1 MGPKKLLLFAIIT
14 TLPALTVPAQNLTV
28 DVNADPQS
36 ICEGGTATLTAIP
49 TYTNQPER
57 NNTSGGRDEAT
68 RPTVTVTFASSVS
81 QGDFT
86 VNKADL
92 KFDKQFAFS
101 IQVDDGLLDIYEKAL
116 PLLEGGEYQGEQLPG
131 LYFTDGCGNDVSFKM
146 ATAHYSWN
154 SYNQNDMHDPENGY
168 NDLGDFSTMTWDQM
182 IELYQSGWGVYN
194 HGFLDNGTSGESLY
208 YDIIRNHSYTRRN
221 THPDI
226 ESGIN
231 MNLFVIPGSALG
243 LGPVAIDNGYN
254 QVISVNYASGDP
266 YYNINEDEYYNTE
279 ISRHFG
285 LSEIYSTAE
294 ELANVAAGGEK
305 AMSTTGLHDFSFQEF
320 RDEVEAIEEDY
331 GASGSN
337 NIWFTT
343 SEEVIQYLYVRD
355 NIQLAT
361 NVSSNTVTISFNGD
375 LPDDLRFYALSL
387 LIDSEKEI
395 TDIEITDGFNNT
407 HNLDFDGQALVN
419 LNWDERV
426 ITPPEDL
433 AEEYVSIAEETE
445 QTTDALIGMDYTEMI
460 ADTSV
465 RNYYRSRLCAISGVE
480 LPEGYCAQVGNYTYQ
495 WSADGE
501 LISNAPAV
509 EVSPAETTT
518 YEVTV
523 NGGDQSADGQVT
535 VEVTPEPVIEAQPDD
550 STCANQSYTLTLQQA
565 SNYSQILWE
574 TSGDGTFSDNSIEEP
589 SYFPGDND
597 MQNGQ
602 VQLTATAIA
611 EGCDNAQDSLLLNFI
626 GVPEINM
633 TEQDTICENST
644 YSLELNPP
652 IGTSVSWSTTG
663 DGQFSTNSGA
673 NTTYTPGSNDI
684 TSGQV
689 TIISTFETGNPC
701 NYVISD
707 SLDLTVALLP
717 IAEAGSD
724 TSVCPGSSSVTLSGN
739 ASNFSSASWSS
750 DGTGEFSSNGINA
763 TYLFSD
769 QDVQNGQV
777 EFFFE
782 VSAQSPCTGS
792 TTDSML
798 VDILPVPGAF
808 AGNDTTACAYT
819 PFYLQGTAE
828 NYGSVYWTTEGDGY
842 FSAPNN
848 LSSYYTFGEEDK
860 TQSEI
865 TLTLHSVSP
874 EPCNSESTDD
884 IVLTLPPQ
892 PEIYAGDDDA
902 ICIDQES
909 YQLSGEI
916 SGTEEFTWITQ
927 GDGTFSDP
935 DILNPVYYPGEEE
948 RAQGAAYPGLKAPG
962 NDACGDTIQDYLLL
976 IIEDYPSVD
985 AGNNQT
991 ICTGTAAE
999 LEATADNYSSV
1010 MWTTDGDGT
1019 FENPQSLETTYFPGE
1034 EDEQQMNVKLYVTAS
1049 NPDVCEGEARDSLL
1063 IFPDDPPA
1071 VETNSSITVCETTS
1085 AVFCTGDAENF
1096 NNSMWTTSGTGQF
1109 ANPAALSTNYFP
1121 TQADINSGE
1130 VMLILTVT
1138 SSGGCQTE
1146 DADTLTV
1153 SFQPIPFA
1161 SAGED
1166 ITICET
1172 DSVSLNGEVSDATSY
1187 FWSTS
1192 GDGVFENN
1200 NSLITTYYPGSNDIQ
1215 SGSVLLQ
1222 LTAQGI
1228 SPCDGSVTDN
1238 KIVTIDREAGVNII
1252 PASDSIYAGDE
1263 YTVNS
1268 NAVGYSNIMWVSSG
1282 FGEMESTNQ
1291 PITTYH
1297 SVAQDT
1303 LNQPLTLQVTAYPLG
1318 SCSSVATD
1326 NMTLY
1331 ATPPPEIYAGQDIE
1345 TCVTATEVGLN
1356 GSSEIATTFTWT
1368 SSGDGSF
1375 ENPGALQT
1383 TYYPSQ
1389 EDISSQQVQ
1398 LTLSADS
1405 NPEILNDS
1413 LMVYFHDPPTCDIE
1427 DEADICGN
1435 DTLYLEPEVTN
1446 ATFVEWNGSGDGVFT
1461 QPDSAQTAY
1470 TPGIQDINQG
1480 NVTLTITAYSE
1491 FCSDSPASDEIL
1503 VTIDPSPTA
1512 FAGNDTS
1519 ICSAVEIIQLSDAD
1533 ASNYNALE
1541 WTSSGS
1547 GEFSNTSILHP
1558 DYYPSNQDVVSGQVT
1573 LTLSVSNQGLCSS
1586 GDEDSK
1592 TVFFSDAPSINID
1605 GDYYSCD
1612 GSMVELE
1619 AQATDFS
1626 SIGWLSAGDGEF
1638 IDNTGVLAV
1647 YVPGE
1652 NDIAGGAVTLSA
1664 IAYGNGVC
1672 NEAAD
1677 TAYTAI
1683 DIVSEPTVNAGS
1695 DITTCENSILLNGE
1709 SSASQVTWSTDGSGS
1724 FSNENLLSCYYI
1736 PSDEDFNAGEV
1747 TLTLL
1752 AEESAGDCNLEA
1764 TDDLQLTLQNLPD
1777 TPEAPVGPE
1786 SICQGESSESQ
1797 FVTTE
1802 TEGADKYIWFLTPEA
1817 RGAFTQDTTPVPQN
1831 TVVWSDNPGSFVVNV
1846 KAMNGC
1852 GQSGFSEGF
1861 HGNYYPSPDAEI
1873 EAIPDS
1879 IACMN
1884 QTITLDAT
1892 APNISSYLWQ
1902 PGNFLSS
1909 EITVVSTD
1917 FPGYEETYSITI
1929 TNIYGC
1935 SDTDSIE
1942 VLFTECTSATEA
1954 TYKGEVKI
1962 TPNPATDFINI
1973 TYHEKAQ
1980 ITILNSQG
1988 KTIRKIRHNFT
1999 MEPNKRV
2006 PVSEFP
2012 PGIYF
2017 IRIESDNSLHI
2028 HKFVHLR

>member
-1 MGPKKLLLFAIIT
+1 
-14 TLPALTVPAQNLTV
+14 
-28 DVNADPQS
+28 
-36 ICEGGTATLTAIP
+36 
-49 TYTNQPER
+49 
-57 NNTSGGRDEAT
+57 
-68 RPTVTVTFASSVS
+68 
-81 QGDFT
+81 
-86 VNKADL
+86 
-92 KFDKQFAFS
+92 
-101 IQVDDGLLDIYEKAL
+101 
-116 PLLEGGEYQGEQLPG
+116 
-131 LYFTDGCGNDVSFKM
+131 M

-154 SYNQNDMHDPENGY
+154 SYNQNDMHDPANGY
-168 NDLGDFSTMTWDQM
+168 NDLGDFSTMTWTQM
-182 IELYQSGWGVYN
+182 IELYQSGWGIYN
-194 HGFLDNGTSGESLY
+194 HGFLDNGTTGDGLD
-208 YDIIRNHSYTRRN
+208 YDVNRNHSFTRRN
-221 THPDI
+221 THPDV
-226 ESGIN
+226 EGGIN
-231 MNLFVIPGSALG
+231 MNLFVIPGSATG

-266 YYNINEDEYYNTE
+266 YYNVNEDEYYNTE

-285 LSEIYSTAE
+285 LSEIYSTVE
-294 ELANVAAGGEK
+294 ELANIAAGGEK
-305 AMSTTGLHDFSFQEF
+305 VMSTTGLHDFSFQEF
-320 RDEVEAIEEDY
+320 RDEVEAIEQDY
-331 GASGSN
+331 GASGN
-337 NIWFTT
+337 DNIWFTT

-355 NIQLAT
+355 NVQLAT
-361 NVSSNTVTISFNGD
+361 NVSGNTVTINFNGD
-375 LPDDLRFYALSL
+375 LPEDLRFYALSL

-395 TDIEITDGFNNT
+395 TDIEITEGYNNT

-460 ADTSV
+460 GDTSV
-465 RNYYRSRLCAISGVE
+465 RNFYRSRLCAIPGVE
-480 LPEGYCAQVGNYTYQ
+480 LPDGYCEQVGNYTYQ
-495 WSADGE
+495 WVADGE

-518 YEVTV
+518 YEVTI
-523 NGGDQSADGQVT
+523 NDGDQSADGQVT
-535 VEVTPEPVIEAQPDD
+535 VEVAPEPVIEAQPDD
-550 STCANQSYTLTLQQA
+550 STCANQSYALTLQQA

-574 TSGDGTFSDNSIEEP
+574 TSGDGSFSDNSIEEP
-589 SYFPGDND
+589 SYFPGDSD
-597 MQNGQ
+597 LQNGQ
-602 VQLTATAIA
+602 VQLTVTAIA
-611 EGCDNAQDSLLLNFI
+611 EGCENAQDSLLLSFI

-633 TEQDTICENST
+633 TEQDTICENSN
-644 YSLELNPP
+644 YSLDLNPP
-652 IGTSVSWSTTG
+652 AGTSVSWSTTG
-663 DGQFSTNSGA
+663 DGQFSTSSGA

-684 TSGQV
+684 TTGQV

-707 SLDLTVALLP
+707 SLDLAIELLP

-724 TSVCPGSSSVTLSGN
+724 TSICPGSSSVNLSGN
-739 ASNFSSASWSS
+739 AENFSSASWISS
-750 DGTGEFSSNGINA
+750 GTGEFSSNGINA

-782 VSAQSPCTGS
+782 ALAQSPCSGNS
-792 TTDSML
+792 TDSIL
-798 VDILPVPGAF
+798 VNILPTPNAF

-828 NYGSVYWTTEGDGY
+828 NHGSVYWTTEGDGY
-842 FSAPNN
+842 FSAPNS
-848 LSSYYTFGEEDK
+848 LSTYYTFGEEDK

-865 TLTLHSVSP
+865 TLTLHSASP
-874 EPCNSESTDD
+874 EPCTLEATDD
-884 IVLTLPPQ
+884 ILLTLPPQ

-909 YQLSGEI
+909 YQLSGEV
-916 SGTEEFTWITQ
+916 SGTGEFTWITQ

-999 LEATADNYSSV
+999 LEASANNYSSV

-1019 FENPQSLETTYFPGE
+1019 FENPQNLETTYLPGE
-1034 EDEQQMNVKLYVTAS
+1034 EDEQQMNVKLYITAS

-1071 VETNSSITVCETTS
+1071 VATAHSQTVCETTS
-1085 AVFCTGDAENF
+1085 SVFCTGDADNY
-1096 NNSMWTTSGTGQF
+1096 NNSMWSTSGTGQF

-1138 SSGGCQTE
+1138 SSGGCQAE

-1200 NSLITTYYPGSNDIQ
+1200 NNLITTYYPGSNDIQ

-1238 KIVTIDREAGVNII
+1238 KIVSIDRQASVNII
-1252 PASDSIYAGDE
+1252 PVSDSIYAGDE

-1282 FGEMESTNQ
+1282 FGELETANQ
-1291 PITTYH
+1291 PVTTYH

-1345 TCVTATEVGLN
+1345 TCITTPEVSLN
-1356 GSSEIATTFTWT
+1356 GSSEISSTFTWT
-1368 SSGDGSF
+1368 SSGDGTF
-1375 ENPGALQT
+1375 EDPSALQT
-1383 TYYPSQ
+1383 EYYPGPEDTSNQ
-1389 EDISSQQVQ
+1389 EVQ
-1398 LTLSADS
+1398 LILSADS

-1413 LMVYFHDPPTCDIE
+1413 LMVYFHDTPACDIE

-1435 DTLYLEPEVTN
+1435 DTLYLAPEVTN
-1446 ATFVEWNGSGDGVFT
+1446 ASSVEWNGSGDGVFT
-1461 QPDSAQTAY
+1461 QPDSAQTSY
-1470 TPGIQDINQG
+1470 IPGIQDINQG
-1480 NVTLTITAYSE
+1480 SVTLTITAYSD
-1491 FCSDSPASDEIL
+1491 FCTDNPASDDIL
-1503 VTIDPSPTA
+1503 VTVDPSPTA

-1533 ASNYNALE
+1533 ASNYNSLE
-1541 WTSSGS
+1541 WSSSGT
-1547 GEFSNTSILHP
+1547 GEFSNTSILNP
-1558 DYYPSNQDVVSGQVT
+1558 EYYPSNQDINSGQVT
-1573 LTLSVSNQGLCSS
+1573 LTLMVSNQGLCSS
-1586 GDEDSK
+1586 GDQDSK
-1592 TVFFSDAPSINID
+1592 TVYFSDAPSITI
-1605 GDYYSCD
+1605 GDDFASCD

-1619 AQATDFS
+1619 AQANDFESIEWS
-1626 SIGWLSAGDGEF
+1626 SEGDGEF
-1638 IDNTGVLAV
+1638 IDDAGVLAI
-1647 YVPGE
+1647 YDPGE
-1652 NDIAGGAVTLSA
+1652 NDIATGEVTLNA
-1664 IAYGNGVC
+1664 VAYGNGVC
-1672 NEAAD
+1672 NEATD
-1677 TAYTAI
+1677 TAFTI
-1683 DIVSEPTVNAGS
+1683 LEIVSEPAVNAGS
-1695 DITTCENSILLNGE
+1695 DITTCDNSILLNGE
-1709 SSASQVTWSTDGSGS
+1709 SNASQITWSTDGSGT
-1724 FSNENLLSCYYI
+1724 FSDENLLSTYYY
-1736 PSDEDFNAGEV
+1736 PSDEDFSDGEV
-1747 TLTLL
+1747 ILTLL
-1752 AEESAGDCNLEA
+1752 AEESAGSCNLQA
-1764 TDDLQLTLQNLPD
+1764 TDYLQLTLQNPPE

-1786 SICQGESSESQ
+1786 SICQGETQSSQ
-1797 FVTTE
+1797 FITSGAA
-1802 TEGADKYIWFLTPEA
+1802 GADKYIWYLTPDS
-1817 RGAFTQDTTPVPQN
+1817 RGSFVEDTTLAPQN
-1831 TVVWSDNPGSFVVNV
+1831 TVLWSDNTGSFYVYVRT
-1846 KAMNGC
+1846 MNEC
-1852 GQSGFSEGF
+1852 GLSDYSESF
-1861 HGNYYPSPDAEI
+1861 QGNYYPSPEAEI

-1902 PGNFLSS
+1902 PGGFLSS
-1909 EITVVSTD
+1909 EITVASTD
-1917 FPGYEETYSITI
+1917 FPGNEETYSVTL
-1929 TNIYGC
+1929 TDIYGC
-1935 SDTDSIE
+1935 SDTDNIE
-1942 VLFTECTSATEA
+1942 VLFTECTSVTEDKFKEEA
-1954 TYKGEVKI
+1954 KI

-1973 TYHEKAQ
+1973 TYHKKAQ

-1988 KTIRKIRHNFT
+1988 KIMRKIRHNFI
-1999 MEPNKRV
+1999 MKPKKRM

-2017 IRIESDNSLHI
+2017 IRIESNNSLHI